1 VAGFWLI
8 PPAEAAFE
16 KEIQSAMFRDSAI
29 YILSRVVPSGLGFI
43 TGMALTWLLTPEAY
57 GIYGLGLTVVVLVA
71 GIFFDWHGLSFMRF
85 FQANAENPRF
95 MPTVVQSFV
104 MLCLASLVLVPL
116 VLLVAAEIA
125 GAFGAVQK
133 DYRLLIAISLPGCWA
148 YAWFELAAR
157 IQVAQFRP
165 MRYFW
170 MNLVRNLLILGFG
183 LAAAWAWHSAY
194 PVLAGGFLAMF
205 AAGLLFR
212 IPHLSLQ
219 PRRFDLEMARRLF
232 AFGWAMALV
241 RALGSASFA
250 VDRVLLETMIGTD
263 AVGFYTAA
271 YALAQTTIITIGA
284 GIGSATYSLAVRAVE
299 SGDTVALNRQL
310 SRNSTL
316 LLALLLPASIGAA
329 MVSPTLAKLFVGP
342 EYVGPVAGMTTWMAL
357 AAFFSGFR
365 ANYLDH
371 AFQLGHRT
379 QGLLVVITVT
389 AIVNVVLDIVLIPL
403 LGAVG
408 VAIANLVAGAFGVVI
423 AAWAARSVIPMPI
436 AWRDAAKTTIAALAM
451 ALYLWPFYGS
461 DALLALAAA
470 VIGGVAVY
478 GAMLL
483 ALNAMGL
490 RNAVR
495 RRFARS
501 S

>member
-1 VAGFWLI
+1 MVRRAV
-8 PPAEAAFE
+8 PVEAAVE
-16 KEIQSAMFRDSAI
+16 KEAQAFMFRDSAI
-29 YILSRVVPSGLGFI
+29 YILSRVVPSGLGFV

-57 GIYGLGLTVVVLVA
+57 GIYGLGLTIVVLVA

-104 MLCLASLVLVPL
+104 LLCLASLVLVPL
-116 VLLVAAEIA
+116 VLLAAGAIA
-125 GAFGAVQK
+125 NAFGAAEK
-133 DYRLLIAISLPGCWA
+133 DYRLLIAIALPGCWA

-170 MNLVRNLLILGFG
+170 MNLLRNLLILGFG

-194 PVLAGGFLAMF
+194 PVLAAGFLAMF

-212 IPHLSLQ
+212 IPHLSLL
-219 PRRFDLEMARRLF
+219 PRRFDFDMARRLF

-250 VDRVLLETMIGTD
+250 LDRFLLDTLVGTD

-271 YALAQTTIITIGA
+271 YQLAQTTIITIGA

-299 SGDTVALNRQL
+299 SGDLGTLNRQL
-310 SRNSTL
+310 ARNSTL

-342 EYVGPVAGMTTWMAL
+342 DYVAPVASMTAWMAL

-371 AFQLGHRT
+371 AFQLGHKT
-379 QGLLVVITVT
+379 HGLLKVIAVAAVVNLAFDV
-389 AIVNVVLDIVLIPL
+389 VLIPRF
-403 LGAVG
+403 GAVG
-408 VAIANLVAGAFGVVI
+408 VAMANLVSGATGMTY
-423 AAWAARSVIPMPI
+423 AAWAARAVMPMPI
-436 AWRDAAKTTIAALAM
+436 AWRDATKTVIAALTM
-451 ALYLWPFYGS
+451 ALFLWPFYGR
-461 DALLALAAA
+461 DDLPALAAA
-470 VIGGVAVY
+470 VIGGAAVY
-478 GAMLL
+478 GAVLL
-483 ALNAMGL
+483 ALDAMNL
-490 RNAVR
+490 RGVLKR
-495 RRFARS
+495 RLARIT
-501 S
+501 

>member
-1 VAGFWLI
+1 ML
-8 PPAEAAFE
+8 
-16 KEIQSAMFRDSAI
+16 RDSAI
-29 YILSRVVPSGLGFI
+29 YILSRVVPSGLGFV
-43 TGMALTWLLTPEAY
+43 TGMALTWLLTPEDY
-57 GIYGLGLTVVVLVA
+57 GTYGLGLTIVVLVA

-95 MPTVVQSFV
+95 MPTVVQTFV
-104 MLCLASLVLVPL
+104 LLCLASLILVPL
-116 VLLVAAEIA
+116 VLLAAAEIA

-133 DYRLLIAISLPGCWA
+133 DYRLLIAIALPGCWA

-157 IQVAQFRP
+157 VQVAQFRP

-170 MNLVRNLLILGFG
+170 MNLLRNLLILGFG

-194 PVLAGGFLAMF
+194 PVLATGFLAMF

-212 IPHLSLQ
+212 IPHCSLQ
-219 PRRFDLEMARRLF
+219 PRRFDTDMARRLF

-250 VDRVLLETMIGTD
+250 IDRFLLETLIGTD

-329 MVSPTLAKLFVGP
+329 MVSPALAKLFVGP
-342 EYVGPVAGMTTWMAL
+342 VYVGPVASMTTWMAL
-357 AAFFSGFR
+357 AAFFTGFR
-365 ANYLDH
+365 ANYVDH
-371 AFQLGHRT
+371 AFQLGNQTR
-379 QGLLVVITVT
+379 GLVAVVAVT
-389 AIVNVVLDIVLIPL
+389 ALVNLGLDILLIPPF
-403 LGAVG
+403 GAVG
-408 VAIANLVAGAFGVVI
+408 VAVANLISGAIGLLYAF
-423 AAWAARSVIPMPI
+423 WAARRVLPLPI
-436 AWRDAAKTTIAALAM
+436 AWRDAAKTGIASLVM
-451 ALYLWPFYGS
+451 ALFLWPFYGRGE
-461 DALLALAAA
+461 LLDLLGA
-470 VIGGVAVY
+470 VIGGAAIY
-478 GAMLL
+478 GAVML
-483 ALNAMGL
+483 ALDAMDL
-490 RNAVR
+490 RKVVR
-495 RRFARS
+495 RRFARRG
-501 S
+501 

>member
-1 VAGFWLI
+1 ML
-8 PPAEAAFE
+8 
-16 KEIQSAMFRDSAI
+16 RDSAI
-29 YILSRVVPSGLGFI
+29 YILSRVVPSGLGFV

-57 GIYGLGLTVVVLVA
+57 GVYGLGLTVVVLVA

-85 FQANAENPRF
+85 FQANADNPRF
-95 MPTVVQSFV
+95 MPTVVQTFV
-104 MLCLASLVLVPL
+104 LLCIASLVLVPL

-125 GAFGAVQK
+125 GAFGAAGK
-133 DYRLLIAISLPGCWA
+133 DYRLLIAIALPGCWA

-170 MNLVRNLLILGFG
+170 MNLIRNLLILGFG

-212 IPHLSLQ
+212 IPHLSLR
-219 PRRFDLEMARRLF
+219 PRRFDPDMARRLF

-250 VDRVLLETMIGTD
+250 GDRFLLETLIGTD

-271 YALAQTTIITIGA
+271 YQLAQTAIVTIGA

-299 SGDTVALNRQL
+299 SGDLSAVNRQL
-310 SRNSTL
+310 LRNSTL
-316 LLALLLPASIGAA
+316 LLGLLLPASVGAA

-342 EYVGPVAGMTTWMAL
+342 EYVGPVASLTAWMAL
-357 AAFFSGFR
+357 GAFFTGFR

-371 AFQLGHRT
+371 AFQLGHKT
-379 QGLLVVITVT
+379 HALLKVT
-389 AIVNVVLDIVLIPL
+389 MVTTTVNVVHDIVLIPRF
-403 LGAVG
+403 GVVG
-408 VAIANLVAGAFGVVI
+408 VAIANLISGATGMYY
-423 AAWAARSVIPMPI
+423 AAWAARAVIPMPI
-436 AWRDAAKTTIAALAM
+436 AWRDAAKIAVAALAM
-451 ALYLWPFYGS
+451 ALFLWPFYGRG
-461 DALLALAAA
+461 ALPALAAA
-470 VIGGVAVY
+470 IIGGAAVY
-478 GAMLL
+478 GAVLL
-483 ALNAMGL
+483 ALNAMDL
-490 RNAVR
+490 RGMVR
-495 RRFARS
+495 RRLARFT
-501 S
+501 